1 MQLKSQDVRK
11 QKFQQLRWTSTF
23 SFFYSGYEYH
33 FLIYL
38 ETFFLSLYVS
48 RMLFL
53 LYLAVTPLTR
63 KTNLRRNYLSICGSG
78 SPVLIRPV
86 YFIA

>member
-1 MQLKSQDVRK
+1 MHL
-11 QKFQQLRWTSTF
+11 

-48 RMLFL
+48 RMLYL
-53 LYLAVTPLTR
+53 LYLEVIPLTL
-63 KTNLRRNYLSICGSG
+63 KTNLRRNYLTVCVSG
-78 SPVLIRPV
+78 FPVLIRPV